1 MIFSQKRV
9 NKVLKTVEEKA
20 KGKKLSPTEINE
32 IARKMVSQIEEC
44 PEIFEEVLKQSYERG
59 LEILPPD
66 SRAELSAELIKE
78 GSKSDIVPNE
88 NVVQATKAIAEN
100 LPDDTVAQ
108 LARKAE
114 LGIKEKNAI
123 VEAGISDEERK
134 REEKVSIAID
144 NLHKIYESLESLIS
158 DRDVVQMISKI
169 MNNLPKTN
177 QSEQLKINQLVN
189 NIIAKQMMQ
198 NYLRIA
204 TIKFQSFYAIRTPEE
219 MFAINIP
226 QLVKC
231 EYKKIPTKVR
241 EQNKKEYKEED
252 CRRDLLGIIAN
263 HVATKYIQDGSKKI
277 FIPQSKE
284 MKKISEGEE
293 QYFLEQIKQ
302 TVKDLNGNIDLLTEM
317 DIKEQIRGNAEG
329 AKQVEDY
336 VATMDQLPEN
346 TKKNFI
352 QQGKE
357 IMESEELLK
366 ISYYCNKV
374 GLYPALLSLGVEKA
388 KKLVDTIMHSI
399 EMRQHKIASRE
410 DIPKIVGAKF
420 EKKNKNSKTPD
431 DDNDAR

>member
-1 MIFSQKRV
+1 MRFLKKKQVDRV
-9 NKVLKTVEEKA
+9 LESVKKA
-20 KGKKLSPTEINE
+20 EGKKLTLAEKIE
-32 IARKMVSQIEEC
+32 IADRMVGQIEEA
-44 PEIFEEVLKQSYERG
+44 PEILDEVLRQLYEKG
-59 LEILPPD
+59 LEIPASERDEISAQIIKGASESEKVPD
-66 SRAELSAELIKE
+66 GRVVEATEA
-78 GSKSDIVPNE
+78 IVG
-88 NVVQATKAIAEN
+88 Q
-100 LPDDTVAQ
+100 LPDDKVAK
-108 LARKAE
+108 LAKDVD
-114 LGIKEKNAI
+114 LGIDAKNAI

-158 DRDVVQMISKI
+158 DRDIVQMISKI

-366 ISYYCNKV
+366 ISYYCNQV
-374 GLYPALLSLGVEKA
+374 GLYQALASLGVDNA
-388 KKLVDTIMHSI
+388 KQLVDTVMHSI

>member
-1 MIFSQKRV
+1 MRFLKKKQVDRV
-9 NKVLKTVEEKA
+9 LESVKKA
-20 KGKKLSPTEINE
+20 EGKKLTLADKNK
-32 IARKMVSQIEEC
+32 IADSMVSQIEEA
-44 PEIFEEVLKQSYERG
+44 PEILEEVLKRMYEKG
-59 LEILPPD
+59 LEIPANLKDEISAQVIQGVSESEKVPD
-66 SRAELSAELIKE
+66 ESVIKATETIVEQLSDDKVAELAR
-78 GSKSDIVPNE
+78 
-88 NVVQATKAIAEN
+88 NV
-100 LPDDTVAQ
+100 D
-108 LARKAE
+108 
-114 LGIKEKNAI
+114 LGIDAKNTI
-123 VEAGISDEERK
+123 VEVGISDEERK

-144 NLHKIYESLESLIS
+144 NLHKIYESLESLTT
-158 DRDVVQMISKI
+158 DRDIVQKISKI

-198 NYLRIA
+198 NHLRIA

-241 EQNKKEYKEED
+241 EKNIKEYKEED

-302 TVKDLNGNIDLLTEM
+302 TVKKLNGNIDLLTEM

>member
-1 MIFSQKRV
+1 MRFLKKKQVDRV
-9 NKVLKTVEEKA
+9 LESVKKA
-20 KGKKLSPTEINE
+20 EGKKITLAEKNK
-32 IARKMVSQIEEC
+32 IADIMVSQIEEA
-44 PEIFEEVLKQSYERG
+44 PEILEEVLKRMYEKG
-59 LEILPPD
+59 LEIPANLKDEISAQVIQGVSESEKVPD
-66 SRAELSAELIKE
+66 ESVIKATETIVEQLSDDKVAELAR
-78 GSKSDIVPNE
+78 
-88 NVVQATKAIAEN
+88 NV
-100 LPDDTVAQ
+100 D
-108 LARKAE
+108 
-114 LGIKEKNAI
+114 LGIDAKNTI
-123 VEAGISDEERK
+123 VEVGISDEERK

-144 NLHKIYESLESLIS
+144 NLHKIYESLESLTS
-158 DRDVVQMISKI
+158 DRDIVQKISKI

>member
-1 MIFSQKRV
+1 MRFLKKKQVDRV
-9 NKVLKTVEEKA
+9 LESVKKA
-20 KGKKLSPTEINE
+20 EGKKLTLAEKIE
-32 IARKMVSQIEEC
+32 IADRMVGQIEEA
-44 PEIFEEVLKQSYERG
+44 PEILDEVLRQLYEKG
-59 LEILPPD
+59 LEIPASERDEISAQIIKGASESEKVPD
-66 SRAELSAELIKE
+66 GRVVEATEA
-78 GSKSDIVPNE
+78 IVG
-88 NVVQATKAIAEN
+88 Q
-100 LPDDTVAQ
+100 LPDDKVAK
-108 LARKAE
+108 LAKDVD
-114 LGIKEKNAI
+114 LGIDAKNAI

-158 DRDVVQMISKI
+158 DRDIVQMISKI

-219 MFAINIP
+219 MFAMNIP

-241 EQNKKEYKEED
+241 EKNIKEYKEED

-366 ISYYCNKV
+366 ISYYCNQV
-374 GLYPALLSLGVEKA
+374 GLYQALASLGVDNA
-388 KKLVDTIMHSI
+388 KQLVDTVMHSI

>member
-1 MIFSQKRV
+1 MRFLKKKQVDRV
-9 NKVLKTVEEKA
+9 LESVKKA
-20 KGKKLSPTEINE
+20 EGKKLTLAEKIE
-32 IARKMVSQIEEC
+32 IADRMVGQIEEA
-44 PEIFEEVLKQSYERG
+44 PEILDEVLRQLYEKG
-59 LEILPPD
+59 LEIPASERDEISAQIIKGASESEKVPD
-66 SRAELSAELIKE
+66 GRVVEATEA
-78 GSKSDIVPNE
+78 IVG
-88 NVVQATKAIAEN
+88 Q
-100 LPDDTVAQ
+100 LPDDKVAK
-108 LARKAE
+108 LAKDVD
-114 LGIKEKNAI
+114 LGIDAKNAI

-158 DRDVVQMISKI
+158 DRDIVQMISKI

-241 EQNKKEYKEED
+241 EKNIKEYKEED

-277 FIPQSKE
+277 VIPQSKE
-284 MKKISEGEE
+284 MKNISEGEE

-302 TVKDLNGNIDLLTEM
+302 TVEALNGNIDLLTEM

-336 VATMDQLPEN
+336 VATMDQLPAN

-357 IMESEELLK
+357 IMESEELLE
-366 ISYYCNKV
+366 ISDYCNQV
-374 GLYPALLSLGVEKA
+374 GLYQALASLGVDKA
-388 KKLVDTIMHSI
+388 KQLVDTVMHSI
-399 EMRQHKIASRE
+399 EKRKRQIVSRE
-410 DIPKIVGAKF
+410 NTPKVVGAKF
-420 EKKNKNSKTPD
+420 EKKNKNSKTPL

>member
-32 IARKMVSQIEEC
+32 IAREMVSQIEEC

-302 TVKDLNGNIDLLTEM
+302 TVEDLNGNIDLLTEM

-336 VATMDQLPEN
+336 VATMDQLPEK
-346 TKKNFI
+346 TKKHFI

-366 ISYYCNKV
+366 ISYYCNQV
-374 GLYPALLSLGVEKA
+374 GLYQALASLGVDNA
-388 KKLVDTIMHSI
+388 KQLVDTVMHSI
-399 EMRQHKIASRE
+399 EKRKRQIVSRE
-410 DIPKIVGAKF
+410 NIPKVVETKF
-420 EKKNKNSKTPD
+420 EKKNKDSKTPD

>member
-1 MIFSQKRV
+1 MRFLKKKQVDRV
-9 NKVLKTVEEKA
+9 LESVKKA
-20 KGKKLSPTEINE
+20 EGKKLTLAEKIE
-32 IARKMVSQIEEC
+32 IADRMVGQIEEA
-44 PEIFEEVLKQSYERG
+44 PEILDEVLRQLYEKG
-59 LEILPPD
+59 LEIPASERDEISAQIIKGASESEKVPD
-66 SRAELSAELIKE
+66 GRVVEATEA
-78 GSKSDIVPNE
+78 IVG
-88 NVVQATKAIAEN
+88 Q
-100 LPDDTVAQ
+100 LPDDKVAK
-108 LARKAE
+108 LAKDVD
-114 LGIKEKNAI
+114 LGIDAKNAI

-158 DRDVVQMISKI
+158 DRDIVQMISKI

-219 MFAINIP
+219 MFAMNIP

-241 EQNKKEYKEED
+241 EKNIKEYKEED

-277 FIPQSKE
+277 VIPQSKE
-284 MKKISEGEE
+284 MKNISEEEE

-302 TVKDLNGNIDLLTEM
+302 TVEALNGNIDLLTEM
-317 DIKEQIRGNAEG
+317 DIKEQIRGNVKTIEAVTE
-329 AKQVEDY
+329 Y
-336 VATMDQLPEN
+336 VTKMGDLPKD
-346 TKKNFI
+346 TQTTFM
-352 QQGKE
+352 QQGQE
-357 IMESEELLK
+357 IMSDENLLA
-366 ISYYCNKV
+366 ISDYCNKV
-374 GLYPALLSLGVEKA
+374 GLYQALASLGVDKA
-388 KKLVDTIMHSI
+388 KKIVDTVILSI
-399 EMRQHKIASRE
+399 EKRKGEIVSRE
-410 DIPKIVGAKF
+410 NTPKVVRAKF
-420 EKKNKNSKTPD
+420 EKKNKNSKTPL

>member
-9 NKVLKTVEEKA
+9 NKVLKTVEKA
-20 KGKKLSPTEINE
+20 KGKKLSPTEINK
-32 IARKMVSQIEEC
+32 IAKEMVSQIEEC

-66 SRAELSAELIKE
+66 SRTELSAELITE
-78 GSKSDIVPNE
+78 GSKSDIVPDA
-88 NVVQATKAIAEN
+88 NVVKATKAIAGN

-108 LARKAE
+108 LARKAD

-134 REEKVSIAID
+134 REEKVNIAID

-158 DRDVVQMISKI
+158 DRDIVQMISKI

-219 MFAINIP
+219 MFAMNIP

-231 EYKKIPTKVR
+231 EYKKIPTIVR
-241 EQNKKEYKEED
+241 EKNIKEYKEED
-252 CRRDLLGIIAN
+252 CRRELLGIIAN
-263 HVATKYIQDGSKKI
+263 HVATKYIKDGSKKI
-277 FIPQSKE
+277 VIPQSKE
-284 MKKISEGEE
+284 MKNISDGDE

-302 TVKDLNGNIDLLTEM
+302 TVEALNGNIDLLTEI
-317 DIKEQIRGNAEG
+317 DIKEQIRGNVKAAE
-329 AKQVEDY
+329 KVEEY
-336 VATMDQLPEN
+336 VVAMDQLPAN
-346 TKKNFI
+346 TKEIFI
-352 QQGKE
+352 QQGQE
-357 IMESEELLK
+357 IMSDKKLLE
-366 ISYYCNKV
+366 ISNYCIQGGFFQV
-374 GLYPALLSLGVEKA
+374 LASLGVDKA
-388 KKLVDTIMHSI
+388 KQVIDAVQHSI
-399 EMRQHKIASRE
+399 EKRKRQIVSRE
-410 DIPKIVGAKF
+410 NMPKVVGAKF
-420 EKKNKNSKTPD
+420 EKKNKDSKTPD
-431 DDNDAR
+431 DDNIAR

>member
-1 MIFSQKRV
+1 MRFLKKKQVDRV
-9 NKVLKTVEEKA
+9 LESVKKA
-20 KGKKLSPTEINE
+20 EGKKLTLAEKIE
-32 IARKMVSQIEEC
+32 IADRMVGQIEEA
-44 PEIFEEVLKQSYERG
+44 PEILDEVLRQLYEKG
-59 LEILPPD
+59 LEIPASERDEISAQIIKGASESEKVPD
-66 SRAELSAELIKE
+66 GRVVEATEA
-78 GSKSDIVPNE
+78 IVG
-88 NVVQATKAIAEN
+88 Q
-100 LPDDTVAQ
+100 LPDDKVAK
-108 LARKAE
+108 LAKDVD
-114 LGIKEKNAI
+114 LGIDAKNAI

-158 DRDVVQMISKI
+158 DRDIVQMISKI

-219 MFAINIP
+219 MFAMNIP

-241 EQNKKEYKEED
+241 EKNIKEYKEED

-277 FIPQSKE
+277 VIPQSKE
-284 MKKISEGEE
+284 MKNISEGEE

-302 TVKDLNGNIDLLTEM
+302 TVEALNGNIDLLTEM
-317 DIKEQIRGNAEG
+317 DIKEQIRGNVKTIEAVTE
-329 AKQVEDY
+329 Y
-336 VATMDQLPEN
+336 VTKMGDLPKD
-346 TKKNFI
+346 TQTAFM
-352 QQGKE
+352 QQGQE
-357 IMESEELLK
+357 IMSDENLLA
-366 ISYYCNKV
+366 ISDYCNKV
-374 GLYPALLSLGVEKA
+374 GLYQALASLGVDKA
-388 KKLVDTIMHSI
+388 KKIVDTVILSI
-399 EMRQHKIASRE
+399 EKRKREIVSRE
-410 DIPKIVGAKF
+410 NTPKVVRAKF
-420 EKKNKNSKTPD
+420 EKKNKNSKTPL

>member
-1 MIFSQKRV
+1 MRFLKKKQVDRV
-9 NKVLKTVEEKA
+9 LESVKKA
-20 KGKKLSPTEINE
+20 EGKKLTLAEKIE
-32 IARKMVSQIEEC
+32 IADRMVGQIEEA
-44 PEIFEEVLKQSYERG
+44 PEILDEVLRQLYEKG
-59 LEILPPD
+59 LEIPASERDEISAQIIKGASESEKVPD
-66 SRAELSAELIKE
+66 GRVVEATEA
-78 GSKSDIVPNE
+78 IVG
-88 NVVQATKAIAEN
+88 Q
-100 LPDDTVAQ
+100 LPDDKVAK
-108 LARKAE
+108 LAKDVD
-114 LGIKEKNAI
+114 LGIDAKNAI

-158 DRDVVQMISKI
+158 DRDIVQMISKI

-219 MFAINIP
+219 MFAMNIP

-241 EQNKKEYKEED
+241 EKNIKEYKEED

-277 FIPQSKE
+277 VIPQSKE
-284 MKKISEGEE
+284 MKNISEEEE

-302 TVKDLNGNIDLLTEM
+302 TVEALNGNIDLLTEM
-317 DIKEQIRGNAEG
+317 DIKEQIRGNVKTIEAVTE
-329 AKQVEDY
+329 Y
-336 VATMDQLPEN
+336 VTKMGDLPKD
-346 TKKNFI
+346 TQTAFM
-352 QQGKE
+352 QQGQE
-357 IMESEELLK
+357 IMSDENLLA
-366 ISYYCNKV
+366 ISDYCNKV
-374 GLYPALLSLGVEKA
+374 GLYQALASLGVDKA
-388 KKLVDTIMHSI
+388 KKIVDTVILSI
-399 EMRQHKIASRE
+399 EKRKCEIVSRE
-410 DIPKIVGAKF
+410 NTPKVVRAKF
-420 EKKNKNSKTPD
+420 EKKNKNSKTPL

>member
-1 MIFSQKRV
+1 MRFLKKKQVDRV
-9 NKVLKTVEEKA
+9 LESIKKA
-20 KGKKLSPTEINE
+20 EGENLTLAETNRIATE
-32 IARKMVSQIEEC
+32 MVKQIEQT
-44 PEIFEEVLKQSYERG
+44 PEILDAVLRQLYEKG
-59 LEILPPD
+59 LEISASVRDEISTQVIQGVAESEKVPNGRVVEATEAIVGKLPD
-66 SRAELSAELIKE
+66 NKVAELAK
-78 GSKSDIVPNE
+78 GVN
-88 NVVQATKAIAEN
+88 
-100 LPDDTVAQ
+100 
-108 LARKAE
+108 
-114 LGIKEKNAI
+114 LGIEAKNAI
-123 VEAGISDEERK
+123 VEVGISDEERK
-134 REEKVSIAID
+134 REEKVNIAID

-158 DRDVVQMISKI
+158 DRDIVQRISKI

-317 DIKEQIRGNAEG
+317 DIKEQIRGNVKTIEAVTE
-329 AKQVEDY
+329 Y
-336 VATMDQLPEN
+336 VTKMGDLPKD
-346 TKKNFI
+346 TQTAFM
-352 QQGKE
+352 QQGQE
-357 IMESEELLK
+357 IMSDENLLA
-366 ISYYCNKV
+366 ISDYCNKV
-374 GLYPALLSLGVEKA
+374 GLYQALASLGVDKA
-388 KKLVDTIMHSI
+388 KKIVDTVILSI
-399 EMRQHKIASRE
+399 EKRKREIVSRE
-410 DIPKIVGAKF
+410 NTPKVVRAKF
-420 EKKNKNSKTPD
+420 EKKNKNSKTPL

>member
-1 MIFSQKRV
+1 MRFLKKKQVDRV
-9 NKVLKTVEEKA
+9 LESVKKA
-20 KGKKLSPTEINE
+20 EGKKLTLAEKIE
-32 IARKMVSQIEEC
+32 IADRMVGQIEEA
-44 PEIFEEVLKQSYERG
+44 PEILDEVLRQLYEKG
-59 LEILPPD
+59 LEIPASERDEISAQIIKGASESEKVPD
-66 SRAELSAELIKE
+66 GRVVEATEA
-78 GSKSDIVPNE
+78 IVG
-88 NVVQATKAIAEN
+88 Q
-100 LPDDTVAQ
+100 LPDDKVAK
-108 LARKAE
+108 LAKDVD
-114 LGIKEKNAI
+114 LGIDAKNAI

-158 DRDVVQMISKI
+158 DRDIVQMISKI

-219 MFAINIP
+219 MFAMNIP

-241 EQNKKEYKEED
+241 EKNIKEYKEED

-277 FIPQSKE
+277 VIPQSKE
-284 MKKISEGEE
+284 MKNISEEEE

-302 TVKDLNGNIDLLTEM
+302 TVEALNGNIDLLTEM
-317 DIKEQIRGNAEG
+317 DIKEQIRGNVKTIEAVTE
-329 AKQVEDY
+329 Y
-336 VATMDQLPEN
+336 VTKMGDLPKD
-346 TKKNFI
+346 TQTAFM
-352 QQGKE
+352 QQGQE
-357 IMESEELLK
+357 IMSDENLLA
-366 ISYYCNKV
+366 ISDYCNKV
-374 GLYPALLSLGVEKA
+374 GLYQALASLGVDKA
-388 KKLVDTIMHSI
+388 KKIVDTVILSI
-399 EMRQHKIASRE
+399 EKRKGEIVSRE
-410 DIPKIVGAKF
+410 NTPKVVRAKF
-420 EKKNKNSKTPD
+420 EKKNKNSKTPL

>member
-1 MIFSQKRV
+1 MRFLKKKQVDRV
-9 NKVLKTVEEKA
+9 LESVKKA
-20 KGKKLSPTEINE
+20 EGKKLTLAEKIE
-32 IARKMVSQIEEC
+32 IADRMVGQIEEA
-44 PEIFEEVLKQSYERG
+44 PEILDEVLRQLYEKG
-59 LEILPPD
+59 LEIPASERDEISAQIIKGASESEKVPD
-66 SRAELSAELIKE
+66 GRVVEATEA
-78 GSKSDIVPNE
+78 IVG
-88 NVVQATKAIAEN
+88 Q
-100 LPDDTVAQ
+100 LPDDKVAK
-108 LARKAE
+108 LAKDVD
-114 LGIKEKNAI
+114 LGIDAKNAI

-158 DRDVVQMISKI
+158 DRDIVQMISKI

-219 MFAINIP
+219 MFAMNIP
-226 QLVKC
+226 QLIKC

-277 FIPQSKE
+277 VIPQSKE
-284 MKKISEGEE
+284 MKNISEEEE

-302 TVKDLNGNIDLLTEM
+302 TVEALNGNIDLLTEM
-317 DIKEQIRGNAEG
+317 DIKEQIRGNVKTIEAVTE
-329 AKQVEDY
+329 Y
-336 VATMDQLPEN
+336 VTKMGDLPKD
-346 TKKNFI
+346 TQTTFM
-352 QQGKE
+352 QQGQE
-357 IMESEELLK
+357 IMSDENLLA
-366 ISYYCNKV
+366 ISDYCNKV
-374 GLYPALLSLGVEKA
+374 GLYQALASLGVDKA
-388 KKLVDTIMHSI
+388 KKIVDTVILSI
-399 EMRQHKIASRE
+399 EKRKGEIVSRE
-410 DIPKIVGAKF
+410 NTPKVVRAKF
-420 EKKNKNSKTPD
+420 EKKNKNSKTPL

>member
-1 MIFSQKRV
+1 MRFSQKRV
-9 NKVLKTVEEKA
+9 NKVLRTVEKA
-20 KGKKLSPTEINE
+20 KGKKLSPTEINK
-32 IARKMVSQIEEC
+32 IAKEMVSQIEEC

-66 SRAELSAELIKE
+66 SRTELSAELITE
-78 GSKSDIVPNE
+78 GSKSDIVPDA
-88 NVVQATKAIAEN
+88 NVVEATKAIAEN

-108 LARKAE
+108 LARRAD

-158 DRDVVQMISKI
+158 DRDIVQKISKI

-189 NIIAKQMMQ
+189 NIIAKQMMK
-198 NYLRIA
+198 NYSRIA

-219 MFAINIP
+219 MFAMNIP

-231 EYKKIPTKVR
+231 EYKKIPTIVR

-252 CRRDLLGIIAN
+252 CRRELLGIIAN

-277 FIPQSKE
+277 VIPQSKE
-284 MKKISEGEE
+284 MKNISEGEE

-302 TVKDLNGNIDLLTEM
+302 TVEALNGNIDLLTEM

-336 VATMDQLPEN
+336 VATMSQLPEN
-346 TKKNFI
+346 TKKKFI

-357 IMESEELLK
+357 IMESEELLE
-366 ISYYCNKV
+366 ISDYCIQGGFFQV
-374 GLYPALLSLGVEKA
+374 LASLGVDKA
-388 KKLVDTIMHSI
+388 KQVIDAVQHSI
-399 EMRQHKIASRE
+399 EKRKRQIVSRE
-410 DIPKIVGAKF
+410 NTPKVIGTKF
-420 EKKNKNSKTPD
+420 EKKNKDSKTPL
-431 DDNDAR
+431 DDNGER

>member
-9 NKVLKTVEEKA
+9 KKVLETVENA
-20 KGKKLSPTEINE
+20 KGKKLSPAEINK
-32 IARKMVSQIEEC
+32 IAQEMVRQIEEC
-44 PEIFEEVLKQSYERG
+44 PELFEEVLKQSYEKG

-66 SRAELSAELIKE
+66 LRSELPAELIKE
-78 GSKSDIVPNE
+78 GSKSDKVPDE
-88 NVVQATKAIAEN
+88 NVVKATEAIAEN

-158 DRDVVQMISKI
+158 DRDIVQMISKI

-198 NYLRIA
+198 NYSRIA

-219 MFAINIP
+219 MFAMNIP
-226 QLVKC
+226 QLIKC

-252 CRRDLLGIIAN
+252 CRRELLGIIAN

-277 FIPQSKE
+277 VIPQSKE
-284 MKKISEGEE
+284 MKDISEGEE

-302 TVKDLNGNIDLLTEM
+302 TVEALNGNIDLLTEI
-317 DIKEQIRGNAEG
+317 DIKEQIRGNVKAAE
-329 AKQVEDY
+329 QVEEY
-336 VATMDQLPEN
+336 VATMDQLPAD
-346 TKKNFI
+346 TKENFI
-352 QQGKE
+352 QQGQE
-357 IMESEELLK
+357 IMSDKKLLE
-366 ISYYCNKV
+366 ISDYCNQV
-374 GLYPALLSLGVEKA
+374 GLYQALASLGVDKA
-388 KKLVDTIMHSI
+388 KKLVDTVMHSI
-399 EMRQHKIASRE
+399 EKRKRQIVSRE
-410 DIPKIVGAKF
+410 NTPKVIGTKF
-420 EKKNKNSKTPD
+420 EKKNKDSKTPV

>member
-1 MIFSQKRV
+1 MRFLKKKQVDRV
-9 NKVLKTVEEKA
+9 LESVKKA
-20 KGKKLSPTEINE
+20 EGKKLTLAEKIE
-32 IARKMVSQIEEC
+32 IADRMVGQIEEA
-44 PEIFEEVLKQSYERG
+44 PEILDEVLRQLYEKG
-59 LEILPPD
+59 LEIPASERDEISAQIIKGAFESEKVPD
-66 SRAELSAELIKE
+66 GR
-78 GSKSDIVPNE
+78 
-88 NVVQATKAIAEN
+88 VVEATEAIAGQ
-100 LPDDTVAQ
+100 LPDDKVAK
-108 LARKAE
+108 LAKDVD
-114 LGIKEKNAI
+114 LGIDAKNAI

-158 DRDVVQMISKI
+158 DRDIVQMISKI

-366 ISYYCNKV
+366 ISYYCNQV
-374 GLYPALLSLGVEKA
+374 GLYQALASLGVDNA
-388 KKLVDTIMHSI
+388 KQLVDTVMHSI
-399 EMRQHKIASRE
+399 EKRKRQIVSRE
-410 DIPKIVGAKF
+410 NIPKVVETKF
-420 EKKNKNSKTPD
+420 EKKNKDSKTPL
-431 DDNDAR
+431 DDNDER

>member
-9 NKVLKTVEEKA
+9 KKVLETVENA
-20 KGKKLSPTEINE
+20 KGKKLSPAEINK
-32 IARKMVSQIEEC
+32 IAKEMVRQIEEC
-44 PEIFEEVLKQSYERG
+44 PELFEEVLKQSYEKG

-66 SRAELSAELIKE
+66 LRAELPAELIKE
-78 GSKSDIVPNE
+78 GSKSDKVPDE
-88 NVVQATKAIAEN
+88 NVVKATKAIAEN
-100 LPDDTVAQ
+100 LPDDTVVQ

-158 DRDVVQMISKI
+158 DRDIVQMISKI

-198 NYLRIA
+198 NYSRIA

-241 EQNKKEYKEED
+241 EKNIKEYKEED

-277 FIPQSKE
+277 VIPQSKE
-284 MKKISEGEE
+284 MKDISEGEE

-302 TVKDLNGNIDLLTEM
+302 TVEALNGNIDLLTEM
-317 DIKEQIRGNAEG
+317 DIKEQIRGNVKTIEAVTE
-329 AKQVEDY
+329 Y
-336 VATMDQLPEN
+336 VTKMGDLPKD
-346 TKKNFI
+346 TQTAFM
-352 QQGKE
+352 QQGQE
-357 IMESEELLK
+357 IMSDENLLA
-366 ISYYCNKV
+366 ISDYCNKV
-374 GLYPALLSLGVEKA
+374 GLYQALASLGVDKA
-388 KKLVDTIMHSI
+388 KKIVDTVILSI
-399 EMRQHKIASRE
+399 EKRKREIVSRE
-410 DIPKIVGAKF
+410 NTPKVVRAKF
-420 EKKNKNSKTPD
+420 EKKNKNSKTPL

>member
-1 MIFSQKRV
+1 MRFLKKKQVDRV
-9 NKVLKTVEEKA
+9 LESVKKA
-20 KGKKLSPTEINE
+20 EGKKLTLAEKIE
-32 IARKMVSQIEEC
+32 IADRMVGQIEEA
-44 PEIFEEVLKQSYERG
+44 PEILDEVLRQLYEKG
-59 LEILPPD
+59 LEIPASVRDEISTQVIQAVAESEKVPD
-66 SRAELSAELIKE
+66 GRVVEATEA
-78 GSKSDIVPNE
+78 IVG
-88 NVVQATKAIAEN
+88 Q
-100 LPDDTVAQ
+100 LPDDKVAK
-108 LARKAE
+108 LAKDVD
-114 LGIKEKNAI
+114 LGIDAKNAI
-123 VEAGISDEERK
+123 VEVGISDEERK

-158 DRDVVQMISKI
+158 DRDIVQMISKI

-263 HVATKYIQDGSKKI
+263 HVATKYIQDGSQKI

>member
-1 MIFSQKRV
+1 MRFSQKRV
-9 NKVLKTVEEKA
+9 NKVLRTVEKA
-20 KGKKLSPTEINE
+20 KGKKLSPTEINK
-32 IARKMVSQIEEC
+32 IAKEMVSQIEEC
-44 PEIFEEVLKQSYERG
+44 PEIFEEVLKQSYEKG

-66 SRAELSAELIKE
+66 SRAELSAELIAE
-78 GSKSDIVPNE
+78 GSKSDIVPNK
-88 NVVQATKAIAEN
+88 NVVEATKAIAEN
-100 LPDDTVAQ
+100 LPDDTVAR
-108 LARKAE
+108 LARKADLE
-114 LGIKEKNAI
+114 IDGQNAI

-158 DRDVVQMISKI
+158 DRDIVQMISKI

-189 NIIAKQMMQ
+189 NIIAKQMMK
-198 NYLRIA
+198 NYSRIA

-219 MFAINIP
+219 MFAMNIP

-252 CRRDLLGIIAN
+252 CRRELLGIIAN

-277 FIPQSKE
+277 VIPQSKE
-284 MKKISEGEE
+284 MKNISEGEE

-302 TVKDLNGNIDLLTEM
+302 TVGELNGNIDLLTEM

-336 VATMDQLPEN
+336 VATMSQLPEN
-346 TKKNFI
+346 TKKKFI

-357 IMESEELLK
+357 IMESEELLE
-366 ISYYCNKV
+366 ISDYCIQWGFFQV
-374 GLYPALLSLGVEKA
+374 LASLGVDKA
-388 KKLVDTIMHSI
+388 KQVIDAVQHSI
-399 EMRQHKIASRE
+399 EKRKRQIVSRE
-410 DIPKIVGAKF
+410 NTPKVIGTKF
-420 EKKNKNSKTPD
+420 EKKNKDSKTPL
-431 DDNDAR
+431 DDNGER

>member
-1 MIFSQKRV
+1 MRFLKKKQVDRV
-9 NKVLKTVEEKA
+9 LESVKKA
-20 KGKKLSPTEINE
+20 EGKKLTLAEKNK
-32 IARKMVSQIEEC
+32 IADSMVSQIEEA
-44 PEIFEEVLKQSYERG
+44 PEILEEVLKRMYEKG
-59 LEILPPD
+59 LEIPASLKDEISAQVIQGVSESEKVPD
-66 SRAELSAELIKE
+66 ESVIKATETIVEQLSDDKVAELAR
-78 GSKSDIVPNE
+78 
-88 NVVQATKAIAEN
+88 NV
-100 LPDDTVAQ
+100 D
-108 LARKAE
+108 
-114 LGIKEKNAI
+114 LGIDAKNTI
-123 VEAGISDEERK
+123 VEVGISDEERK

-189 NIIAKQMMQ
+189 NIIAKQMMK

>member
-32 IARKMVSQIEEC
+32 IAREMVSQIEEC

-158 DRDVVQMISKI
+158 DRDIVQMISKI

-189 NIIAKQMMQ
+189 NIIAKQMIQ

-277 FIPQSKE
+277 VIPQSKE

-357 IMESEELLK
+357 IMESEELLE
-366 ISYYCNKV
+366 ISDYCNKV
-374 GLYPALLSLGVEKA
+374 GLYQALASLGVERA
-388 KKLVDTIMHSI
+388 KKLVDTVMHSI
-399 EMRQHKIASRE
+399 EMRQHKIANKE

-420 EKKNKNSKTPD
+420 EKKNNNSKTLD

>member
-9 NKVLKTVEEKA
+9 KKVLETVENA
-20 KGKKLSPTEINE
+20 KGKKLSPAEINK
-32 IARKMVSQIEEC
+32 IAKEMVRQIEEC
-44 PEIFEEVLKQSYERG
+44 PELFEEVLKQSYEKG

-66 SRAELSAELIKE
+66 LRAELPAELIKE
-78 GSKSDIVPNE
+78 GSKSDKVPDE
-88 NVVQATKAIAEN
+88 NVVKATKAIAEN
-100 LPDDTVAQ
+100 LPDDTVVQ

-158 DRDVVQMISKI
+158 DRDIVQMISKI

-198 NYLRIA
+198 NYSRIA

-241 EQNKKEYKEED
+241 EKNIKEYKEED

-277 FIPQSKE
+277 VIPQSKE
-284 MKKISEGEE
+284 MKNISEGEE

-302 TVKDLNGNIDLLTEM
+302 TVEALNGNIDLLTEM
-317 DIKEQIRGNAEG
+317 DIKEQIRGNVKTIEAVTE
-329 AKQVEDY
+329 Y
-336 VATMDQLPEN
+336 VTKMGDLPKD
-346 TKKNFI
+346 TQTAFM
-352 QQGKE
+352 QQGQE
-357 IMESEELLK
+357 IMSDENLLA
-366 ISYYCNKV
+366 ISDYCNKV
-374 GLYPALLSLGVEKA
+374 GLYQALASLGVDKA
-388 KKLVDTIMHSI
+388 KKIVDTVILSI
-399 EMRQHKIASRE
+399 EKRKREIVSRE
-410 DIPKIVGAKF
+410 NTPKVVRAKF
-420 EKKNKNSKTPD
+420 EKKNKNSKTPL